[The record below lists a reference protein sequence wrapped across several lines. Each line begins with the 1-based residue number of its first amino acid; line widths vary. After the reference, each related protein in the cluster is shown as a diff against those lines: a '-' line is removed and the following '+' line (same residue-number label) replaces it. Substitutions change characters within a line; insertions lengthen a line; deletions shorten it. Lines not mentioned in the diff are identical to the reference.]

1 MKLQQIMNPKA
12 FVAALITAAMALA
25 AQAKLN
31 IVATLPD
38 LGALARQIGGDAVD
52 VFVIAR
58 PTEDAHFVDA
68 KPSFVVKLNRADALI
83 EGGAELETGWLP
95 PLIEKARNGRIASGQ
110 PGRIVASEG
119 VQLLEVPAELD
130 RSKGDVHGAGNPHY
144 TTDPAN
150 AKIVAAH
157 LAKALAGLD
166 AKSAPLFAA
175 NLESFNREL
184 DAKLA
189 QWQKSLDTF
198 KGRRVVAYHNSWPY
212 FSRCFGVRVDL
223 FLEPKPG
230 IPPSASHLAQLS
242 ATMKAEGVKAIMVEP
257 FRDRRYAETV
267 ARHTGAIV
275 LDVWPMP
282 GGKGGETYIAWMDQL
297 VASLGK
303 ALAGN

>member
-1 MKLQQIMNPKA
+1 MLTTVMA
-12 FVAALITAAMALA
+12 FA

-38 LGALARQIGGDAVD
+38 LGALAREIGGDAVE

-83 EGGAELETGWLP
+83 EGGAELEAGWLS
-95 PLIEKARNGRIASGQ
+95 PLVEKARNAKIAPGQ

-119 VQLLEVPAELD
+119 VHLLEVPTELD

-144 TTDPAN
+144 TADPAN

-157 LAKALAGLD
+157 LAKALARLE
-166 AKSAPLFAA
+166 AKSAPAFMA
-175 NLESFNREL
+175 NLERFNRDL
-184 DAKLA
+184 DAKLT
-189 QWQKSLDTF
+189 QWQTKLDPF

-212 FSRCFGVRVDL
+212 FAERFGVRVDL

-230 IPPSASHLAQLS
+230 IPPAASHLAKVS
-242 ATMKAEGVKAIMVEP
+242 ATMKAEGVKAILVEP

-267 ARHTGAIV
+267 ARHTGAAV
-275 LDVWPMP
+275 LDVWPVP
-282 GGKGGETYIAWMDQL
+282 GGKGGGETYIEWMDQF
-297 VASLGK
+297 VASLAGV
-303 ALAGN
+303 LAGK